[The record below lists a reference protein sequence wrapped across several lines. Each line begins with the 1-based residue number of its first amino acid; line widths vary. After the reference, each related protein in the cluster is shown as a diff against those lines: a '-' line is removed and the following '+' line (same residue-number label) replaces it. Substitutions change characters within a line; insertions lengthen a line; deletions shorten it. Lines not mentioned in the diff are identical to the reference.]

1 MTKYCY
7 DYATYGSYEEALE
20 DALLYIDESELVS
33 LWNDYCYDIK
43 YFKNVIHYMEEFDE
57 YCCNMSPSE
66 IARSITAAFYINEAY
81 FIDGDNGFESFDY
94 ADLIVDYFELARWL
108 SDKRDTY
115 ECSAFSE
122 IEEIDD
128 SNNN

>member
-1 MTKYCY
+1 MTKYYYYNEVY
-7 DYATYGSYEEALE
+7 DSYEEALE
-20 DALLYIDESELVS
+20 DALLDIDESELVS
-33 LWNDYCYDIK
+33 LWNNYCDYND
-43 YFKNVIHYMEEFDE
+43 FKNVIHYMEEFDE
-57 YCCNMSPSE
+57 YCRNMLPSE
-66 IARSITAAFYINEAY
+66 VARNITSAFYINEAY

-108 SDKRDTY
+108 SDKRDVY

-128 SNNN
+128 SDNN